1 MKKNLIA
8 ASAVALGLAMSGVA
22 SAGTSA
28 VAGAQPYY
36 GSVNFGFLR
45 YNNDILAPNGL
56 NPRYELGAGGFQVGM
71 NFGHFKVGLDW
82 LGVNDVNMYT
92 LQGTYALP
100 VSDHLSVLANVGAGK
115 AYWKQGHSNHAT
127 TPKENH
133 TVYNYGV
140 GVSMKLSDSYD
151 LSVVYNVIEPR
162 GVSNTTAATGV
173 VKGHWNVFK
182 VSLSTS
188 F

>member
-22 SAGTSA
+22 SAGHSA

-36 GSVNFGFLR
+36 GSVNLGFLR
-45 YNNDILAPNGL
+45 YNQNNAAKT
-56 NPRYELGAGGFQVGM
+56 PRYELGGAGFQFGM
-71 NFGHFKVGLDW
+71 NFNHFKVGLDW
-82 LGVNDVNMYT
+82 LGVNDANIYS

-100 VSDHLSVLANVGAGK
+100 VSDHLSVLANVGVGK
-115 AYWKQGHSNHAT
+115 AYWKQGHSNQSTA
-127 TPKENH
+127 PKENH

-140 GVSMKLSDSYD
+140 GFGMKLSESYD

-162 GVSNTTAATGV
+162 GVSNRTAASGV
-173 VKGHWNVFK
+173 VKGHWNAFK